1 MEERYVRNI
10 GALTEAECRR
20 LMDKKVFVAGCGGL
34 GGNIIN
40 MLLRIGV
47 GSIAAA
53 DGDVFELSNLNR
65 QLFSSMDVIGV
76 SKAQAARA
84 YAARVNPEV
93 SFTAHDEFIGKDNVS
108 AMIEG
113 CGAVIDALDNIPS
126 RRLLKAEC
134 DRQGIPYIYGA
145 ISGWTAQAA
154 VSLPGDGLLDILY
167 PEGAAVTG
175 NSSLSF
181 TPALCAALQCSLC
194 VRLLCGKDVECG
206 KLYCFDL
213 QEMEFEKLF

>member
-10 GALTEAECRR
+10 GALTEAECRCLR
-20 LMDKKVFVAGCGGL
+20 DRKVFVAGCGGI
-34 GGNIIN
+34 GGNVIN
-40 MLLRIGV
+40 LLLRIGV

-65 QLFSSMDVIGV
+65 QLLSSVDGIGGR
-76 SKAQAARA
+76 KAEAARA

-93 SFTAHDEFIGKDNVS
+93 SFTAYDEFINKDNVS
-108 AMIEG
+108 AMIAG
-113 CGAVIDALDNIPS
+113 CDAVIDALDNISS

-134 DRQGIPYIYGA
+134 DRQGIAYIYGA
-145 ISGWTAQAA
+145 VSAWTAQAA

-167 PEGAAVTG
+167 PEGTAVPG
-175 NSSLSF
+175 KSSLSF
-181 TPALCAALQCSLC
+181 TPALCAALQSSLC
-194 VRLLCGKDVECG
+194 VRLLCGKNVECG
-206 KLYCFDL
+206 KLYYFDL